1 MINKQLLQQR
11 FTNSAKTYD
20 QYANVQ
26 KKMALELLETVKV
39 EAKGAFEAGEPI
51 QILEIGCGT
60 GYLTERLCQGY
71 PNARITAIDLAPG
84 MIDVAH
90 ERIQHPN
97 LQFICADIEEMELL
111 KKYDLVISN
120 ATFQWFNQIEDTT
133 KKIYTSLKPNGILC
147 FSTFGESTF
156 HELHS
161 SYKKALE
168 EIGDDPSSYTPG
180 QAFYSLEELIS
191 ICNVSL
197 NGKPNKVEGKEKLE
211 KELFSTVKDFFTSVK
226 KIGANNSNQEQST
239 QKPTVIKRMIKHYEE
254 TYRIEGLVQATYH
267 CLLLKV
273 IKQESN

>member
-26 KKMALELLETVKV
+26 KKMALELLEMVKA
-39 EAKGAFEAGEPI
+39 EGDFEAEDPI

-60 GYLTERLCQGY
+60 GYLTERLRQVY
-71 PNARITAIDLAPG
+71 PNAQITAIDLAPG
-84 MIDVAH
+84 MIEVAH

-97 LQFICADIEEMELL
+97 VHFICADIEEMELFE
-111 KKYDLVISN
+111 KYDLVISN
-120 ATFQWFNQIEDTT
+120 ATVQWFNQIEDTT
-133 KKIYTSLKPNGILC
+133 NKLYISLKPNGILC
-147 FSTFGESTF
+147 FSTFGEKTF

-161 SYKKALE
+161 SFKLALE

-180 QAFYSLEELIS
+180 QAFYSLGELMS

-197 NGKPNKVEGKEKLE
+197 HGNSSRVEGKEKLE

-226 KIGANNSNQEQST
+226 KIGANNSNQQQST
-239 QKPTVIKRMIKHYEE
+239 QKPTVIKRMIKNYEE

-267 CLLLKV
+267 CLFLKV
-273 IKQESN
+273 IKQELN